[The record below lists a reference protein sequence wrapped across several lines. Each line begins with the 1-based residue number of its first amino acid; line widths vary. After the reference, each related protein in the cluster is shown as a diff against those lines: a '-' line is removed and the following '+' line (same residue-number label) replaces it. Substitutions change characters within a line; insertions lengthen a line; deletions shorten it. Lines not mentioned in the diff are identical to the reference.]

1 MLWYRKIRSLF
12 EDKVHEHIYIH
23 LWWIAIGHHQDL
35 KRSWKCNTMLLIL
48 VVKIFLS
55 YSHKD
60 ILLNFENTV
69 FKVFN
74 AERGMSTCQ
83 LYSLSNLFV
92 FLKIK
97 DLLFPCNINFYKK
110 NLKIIYSQKDGV
122 FRKKDA
128 VSFLHW
134 NKEQLKEAYFWYKQ
148 TSMRK
153 LCKNSWQLKAVHYFR
168 KKL

>member
-1 MLWYRKIRSLF
+1 
-12 EDKVHEHIYIH
+12 
-23 LWWIAIGHHQDL
+23 
-35 KRSWKCNTMLLIL
+35 MLLIL

-60 ILLNFENTV
+60 ILLNFEDTV

-134 NKEQLKEAYFWYKQ
+134 NNEQLKEAYFWYKQ